1 MEQEI
6 LNALK
11 RIETKLDYP
20 SGVPT
25 EKLVL
30 YDIKDLM
37 EITDLGYNKVW
48 NFFKDKEKYPTFPRI
63 SCRKKVSSRG

>member
-1 MEQEI
+1 METEI
-6 LNALK
+6 LNALR
-11 RIETKLDYP
+11 RIEAKLDYP
-20 SGVPT
+20 DVVLN

-48 NFFKDKEKYPTFPRI
+48 KFFKDKEKYPTFPRF
-63 SCRKKVSSRG
+63 SCRKKISS